1 MRDFMPT
8 NRSIV
13 SRAAAGAQS
22 QPVAIRIAVASVVGA
37 VLFSVLVLRLW
48 ALTVMSGSE
57 YARQAVQNQ
66 LRQIPVEAPRGPVL
80 DRTGRPM
87 VSNRAAREVVVNVDD
102 IKATRTQ
109 TKEQRIVWLARNL
122 SNVLGVPNAEITKK
136 IEAGRGDT
144 LTPIVVDKDLLSD
157 DVLFYLEEH
166 SIDFPGVDVRNRF
179 VRSYVDGSA
188 AAHMLGQVGEVS
200 PDQLKGKFSNLKP
213 GDHVGQ
219 SGLESA
225 YDPYLRGTDGYNA
238 IEVDAS
244 GVRQGPPGRGLPATP
259 GRSLRLTVD
268 SRLQHATEKGLAE
281 GITSARREH
290 FEGTGGAA
298 VAIDPRNGDILA
310 LASNPTYDPNIF
322 VTAGHDSEVT
332 QVLQDKRTPL
342 SNRAIGGLYP
352 PGSTYK
358 VVTGLAALKEG
369 YITPD
374 TLLDCPASKKVSGT
388 VFKNW
393 TPEALGSMNLAHA
406 LEVSCDTYFYQLGLR
421 FYNMQGSKLQGWS
434 RTMGLGSSTG
444 VDLPGEQ
451 EGTVPDPAWRKQMY
465 KGIDSIW
472 STGHSVNL
480 SIGQGDL
487 LVTPL
492 QMTSIYA
499 AIANGG
505 TMYEPQVAQSVEDAS
520 GKRVLKLPRG
530 KSTKLP
536 FSKTDMDAVHEGLYL
551 ATHSGVGTGS
561 AVFSTFSIPVA
572 GKTGTAEKGV
582 GKNMAWFCGYAPA
595 NNPTIAACAIVENGG
610 HGGTSAAPVVLR
622 MFQNYFHA
630 TGGTIAG
637 AKTD

>member
-1 MRDFMPT
+1 MRDFMPA

-22 QPVAIRIAVASVVGA
+22 QPVAVRIAVSSVLGA

-87 VSNRAAREVVVNVDD
+87 VANRAAREVVVNIGD
-102 IKATRTQ
+102 IKATHRQ
-109 TKEQRIVWLARNL
+109 TKEERIAWLEHNL
-122 SNVLGVPNAEITKK
+122 SNVLGVPIAEIATKVN
-136 IEAGRGDT
+136 AGRGDT
-144 LTPIVVDKDLLSD
+144 LTPVVVDRDLESD

-166 SIDFPGVDVRNRF
+166 SADFPGVDVRNRF
-179 VRSYVDGSA
+179 VRKYVDGSA

-200 PDQLKGKFSNLKP
+200 PDQLKGIFANLKP

-219 SGLESA
+219 SGLERT
-225 YDPYLRGTDGYNA
+225 YDQYLRGTDGYSA
-238 IEVDAS
+238 VEVDAS
-244 GVRQGPPGRGLPATP
+244 GVRQKDGRGVPAIP
-259 GRSLRLTVD
+259 GRSLRLSVD
-268 SRLQHATEKGLAE
+268 GRLQQATEKALAE
-281 GITSARREH
+281 GIVSARREH

-298 VAIDPRNGDILA
+298 VAIDPRDGSILA

-322 VTAGHDSEVT
+322 VSAGHDAQVT
-332 QVLQDKRTPL
+332 RTLQDKRTPL
-342 SNRAIGGLYP
+342 SNRAIAGLYP

-358 VVTGLAALKEG
+358 VVTGIAAMQEG

-374 TLLDCPASKKVSGT
+374 TQLDCPASKTVSGT

-393 TPEALGSMNLAHA
+393 TTQSLGSMNLAHA

-421 FYNMQGSKLQGWS
+421 FYNMPGSKLQSWS
-434 RTMGLGSSTG
+434 RTMGLGTTTG

-451 EGTVPDPAWRKQMY
+451 QGTVPDPAWRKQMY
-465 KGIDSIW
+465 TGIDSIW

-492 QMTSIYA
+492 QMTNIYA

-505 TMYEPQVAQSVEDAS
+505 TLYQPQLAQSVEDAS
-520 GKRVLKLPRG
+520 GRRVLKLPRG
-530 KSTKLP
+530 KAVRA
-536 FSKTDMDAVHEGLYL
+536 AVH
-551 ATHSGVGTGS
+551 
-561 AVFSTFSIPVA
+561 
-572 GKTGTAEKGV
+572 
-582 GKNMAWFCGYAPA
+582 
-595 NNPTIAACAIVENGG
+595 
-610 HGGTSAAPVVLR
+610 
-622 MFQNYFHA
+622 
-630 TGGTIAG
+630 
-637 AKTD
+637 DD